1 MVSCF
6 IRFCR
11 IITPPP
17 PYHQPTL
24 ADHPPPSKI
33 RDVHMNVLN
42 HRPCDRLPCR
52 PFISPLSRP
61 FALAPRAPGSPWREH
76 TSLPFDDR
84 VPDPPS
90 CRPRILP
97 HLIRSNLPRQR
108 FDLRRPTTTATTLQP
123 PPSPYHHRHQP
134 TITAITLLPPL
145 SPYNHRR
152 HLLLFPPCWTTT
164 HPIVPD
170 PATCTALYRHSVQS
184 VLFETSQC

>member
-11 IITPPP
+11 IITPQP

-24 ADHPPPSKI
+24 ADHPPPSEI

-42 HRPCDRLPCR
+42 HHPCDRLPCR

-84 VPDPPS
+84 VPDPAVLAFYRTS
-90 CRPRILP
+90 FVATCHANVSTYVALP
-97 HLIRSNLPRQR
+97 LLPPPYNHR
-108 FDLRRPTTTATTLQP
+108 RRPTTTATSLP
-123 PPSPYHHRHQP
+123 SPPSPYYHHCHP
-134 TITAITLLPPL
+134 TTTAVTFCCSRRVGPQRTLLYPILP
-145 SPYNHRR
+145 RVR
-152 HLLLFPPCWTTT
+152 LF
-164 HPIVPD
+164 IV
-170 PATCTALYRHSVQS
+170 TQCSQFCS
-184 VLFETSQC
+184 ETSQC